1 MSFLEQI
8 KQKQNLRE
16 TPTRES
22 DKKRKQNK
30 SEFQKLLESSPIF
43 SREQQNRKEEEGEV
57 SDSDDD
63 EWFEFEGGADPM
75 FRKYLKYKLK
85 YLDLLNNEE

>member
-22 DKKRKQNK
+22 DKKRKPNPERK
-30 SEFQKLLESSPIF
+30 KTLV
-43 SREQQNRKEEEGEV
+43 EQMKDAMEKRRQFLR
-57 SDSDDD
+57 
-63 EWFEFEGGADPM
+63 GGADPM